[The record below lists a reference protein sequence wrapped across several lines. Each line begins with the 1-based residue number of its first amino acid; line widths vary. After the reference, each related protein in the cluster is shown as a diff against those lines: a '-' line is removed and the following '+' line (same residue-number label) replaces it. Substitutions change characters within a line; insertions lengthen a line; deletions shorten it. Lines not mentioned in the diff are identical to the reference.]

1 MIILKN
7 LQRKRE
13 KRNSTF
19 LKFYSLLKL
28 SKLLVIIAG
37 PTASGKTRLAIDLAL
52 RFNTEIVSAD
62 SRQFYR
68 ELNIGTAKPS
78 EKELKEVRH
87 HFINSHSVSEH
98 VTAASYGEAARN
110 VINKLFSS
118 HEIVILAGGSGLY
131 IDAVINGF
139 DDLPSAD
146 VSIRKNLEDQ
156 FQQYGI
162 KVLQDQLKEIDIDS
176 FSRIDINNPRRLIR
190 AIEVTI
196 ASGKPYSK
204 QLGKQQN
211 SNEWEWLIAG
221 IDWPREELYNRIN
234 ERTQLMIRDGLR
246 EETLSVQDYRQVN
259 ALSTV
264 GYKEMF
270 DHLDGKITLDDA
282 AAQIAQ
288 HTRNYA
294 KRQLTWFRKYNEMIW
309 LKPGE
314 EFQLVEIIEKK
325 SGISKKF

>member
-1 MIILKN
+1 MWMRKNLIILKN

-118 HEIVILAGGSGLY
+118 HEIVILAGGSGL
-131 IDAVINGF
+131 
-139 DDLPSAD
+139 
-146 VSIRKNLEDQ
+146 
-156 FQQYGI
+156 
-162 KVLQDQLKEIDIDS
+162 
-176 FSRIDINNPRRLIR
+176 
-190 AIEVTI
+190 
-196 ASGKPYSK
+196 
-204 QLGKQQN
+204 
-211 SNEWEWLIAG
+211 
-221 IDWPREELYNRIN
+221 
-234 ERTQLMIRDGLR
+234 
-246 EETLSVQDYRQVN
+246 
-259 ALSTV
+259 
-264 GYKEMF
+264 
-270 DHLDGKITLDDA
+270 
-282 AAQIAQ
+282 
-288 HTRNYA
+288 
-294 KRQLTWFRKYNEMIW
+294 
-309 LKPGE
+309 
-314 EFQLVEIIEKK
+314 
-325 SGISKKF
+325 